1 MTRDKFHKWIE
12 KEIETEAEALEKKTE
27 EAAEEDPEL
36 SSLRM
41 PEDSYGDLMKRIEE
55 KKGKAASAPRTGTF
69 HIRRRALI
77 ALGLAAALL
86 AALGLGASGER
97 LFAPKVESQAEDGEY
112 NVTIISGDEE
122 IYKDVTEEEAYDEIE
137 ERLGILALRLG
148 YKPQGMELEKVYIDE
163 DMGEA
168 QMRFL
173 YHDTIFII
181 YENKQ
186 NSEAAFDAQ
195 MDGKIVDKIETFYYD
210 QELYVVQIDN
220 YNDTISFSVQLEQG
234 NAYYQLI
241 TNLHINEFEDIIRGI
256 FFENI

>member
-12 KEIETEAEALEKKTE
+12 QEIETEAEALEKKTE

-97 LFAPKVESQAEDGEY
+97 LFAPEVESQVEDGEY
-112 NVTIISGDEE
+112 NVTIISGD
-122 IYKDVTEEEAYDEIE
+122 DVHYVELTEEEAYEEIE

-148 YKPQGMELEKVYIDE
+148 YKPQGMELEKIYIDE
-163 DMGEA
+163 NMGET
-168 QMRFL
+168 QMEFSYQDFVL
-173 YHDTIFII
+173 II

-186 NSEAAFDAQ
+186 NSDAVFDAQ
-195 MDGKIVDKIETFYYD
+195 IDGEII
-210 QELYVVQIDN
+210 
-220 YNDTISFSVQLEQG
+220 DTIQTFAFDEELVIWKINRDNNGLSFATQLEQG
-234 NAYYQLI
+234 NAYYYLV
-241 TNLHINEFEDIIRGI
+241 TNLEIEKFEEIVREI
-256 FFENI
+256 FFQNI

>member
-1 MTRDKFHKWIE
+1 MMRDKFHKWIE
-12 KEIETEAEALEKKTE
+12 KEIETEAEALEKKAE
-27 EAAEEDPEL
+27 EAAEEDQEL
-36 SSLRM
+36 PSLRM

-55 KKGKAASAPRTGTF
+55 KKGKAPSAPRTGTF

-97 LFAPKVESQAEDGEY
+97 LFAPEVESQVEDGEY

-137 ERLGILALRLG
+137 DRLGILALRLG
-148 YKPQGMELEKVYIDE
+148 YKPQGMELVNVYIDE

-168 QMRFL
+168 QMELCYQDFVLR
-173 YHDTIFII
+173 I

-186 NSEAAFDAQ
+186 NSEAVFDAQ
-195 MDGKIVDKIETFYYD
+195 IDGEIIDKIETFYYD
-210 QELYVVQIDN
+210 EELYIWQIDR
-220 YNDTISFSVQLEQG
+220 DGDGFSFATQLEQG
-234 NAYYQLI
+234 NAYYHLV
-241 TNLHINEFEDIIRGI
+241 TNMEINEFEEIVRGI
-256 FFENI
+256 FFKNI